1 MNERASRS
9 STGEEAEPAPPFDGD
24 PSWRAIHV
32 LADGTEVVVRPIQP
46 ADRDAL
52 RDAFRRTSARTKYL
66 RFLGVIG
73 DLDDHMLD
81 YLTQVDQKNH
91 VALVATI
98 ASPDL
103 KTEIGVGVARF
114 IRIDEE
120 PTVAEGAITVA
131 DGMQRRG
138 VGTVLARELAGAAR
152 AAGIRTMRAEVLAS
166 NALMRSILE
175 HAGAVGRDAR
185 DGTVAYDLAIAP
197 KVEHGFFADVLRGA
211 AQTMA
216 MTIRRLLPP
225 RAPSASVRTSPAQ
238 RE

>member
-1 MNERASRS
+1 MKEDA
-9 STGEEAEPAPPFDGD
+9 APPFDGD
-24 PSWRAIHV
+24 PSWRAVHL
-32 LADGTEVVVRPIQP
+32 LADGTEIVVRPIQP

-73 DLDDHMLD
+73 DLDEGMLD
-81 YLTQVDQKNH
+81 YLTEVDQKDH
-91 VALVATI
+91 VALVATM

-103 KTEIGVGVARF
+103 KTDIGVGVGRF
-114 IRIDEE
+114 IRIDDE

-131 DGMQRRG
+131 DAMQRKG
-138 VGTVLARELAGAAR
+138 IGTILAHELAGAAR

-166 NALMRSILE
+166 NAVMRTILE
-175 HAGAVGRDAR
+175 HAGATSRDGQ

-197 KVEHGFFADVLRGA
+197 KHEPGFFVAVLRGA
-211 AQTMA
+211 AETMA

-225 RAPSASVRTSPAQ
+225 GSSPSALRATPPE

>member
-1 MNERASRS
+1 MRED
-9 STGEEAEPAPPFDGD
+9 AEPAPPFDGD
-24 PSWRAIHV
+24 PSWRAVHV

-52 RDAFRRTSARTKYL
+52 RDAFRRTSARTRYL

-73 DLDDHMLD
+73 DLDEDMLD

-91 VALVATI
+91 VALVATV

-103 KTEIGVGVARF
+103 KTDIGAGIARF
-114 IRIDEE
+114 IRVEGE
-120 PTVAEGAITVA
+120 PSVAEGAITVA

-138 VGTVLARELAGAAR
+138 IGTLLARELAGAAR
-152 AAGIRTMRAEVLAS
+152 AAGIRTMRAEVLES
-166 NALMRSILE
+166 NALMRSILA
-175 HAGAVGRDAR
+175 HAGAVGHDAH

-197 KVEHGFFADVLRGA
+197 KGDEHGFFVDVLRGA

-225 RAPSASVRTSPAQ
+225 GSSRTPAPSATATAAK